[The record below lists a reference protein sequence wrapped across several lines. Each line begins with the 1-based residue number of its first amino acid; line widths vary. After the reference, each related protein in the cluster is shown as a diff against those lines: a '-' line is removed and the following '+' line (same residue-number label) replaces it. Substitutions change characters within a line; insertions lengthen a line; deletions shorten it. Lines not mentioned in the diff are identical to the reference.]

1 MRNPMT
7 RRAGF
12 AGLAVASIVILAGCG
27 TGGST
32 AEGPAALTELGD
44 PEGAVSILAWPGYVE
59 DGTNYPEYDWVSGF
73 EEATGCMV
81 TTKTYGTSD
90 EAVSLMKTGDY
101 DVVAASGDASLR
113 MMVAGDVQ
121 PVNTDLVPSYAGIY
135 DFLKN
140 QSHNSLDG
148 VAYGVP
154 HGYGANLLQYNT
166 EVFAEAPTSWSV
178 VWEANSPYAGKITAY
193 DSPIYIADAALYLMK
208 TQPDLGITN
217 PYALDETQFAAAVDL
232 LKVQRANVGEYWSD
246 YLAQAQSF
254 TTGDSVVG
262 TSWQVITNVLQG
274 EGAPIEAVLPVEG
287 STGWSDTWMISAT
300 TEAPTCAYLWLEH
313 MADPETNALA
323 TGYFGEAPSSDAAC
337 SFREDCEAFHAGDAA
352 YAAQL
357 WYWTTPTAEC
367 LDGRADA
374 VCMDYPAWTQAW
386 QEIKG

>member
-1 MRNPMT
+1 MT

>member
-1 MRNPMT
+1 MT

-178 VWEANSPYAGKITAY
+178 VWDADSPHAGKITAY

-217 PYALDETQFAAAVDL
+217 PYALDETQFAAAVEL

-367 LDGRADA
+367 LDGRTDA